1 MNSKGPVMTDGVS
14 LGGKVALITGAA
26 GAIGTE
32 TAVLMAKRGAKIVAV
47 DRPATD
53 FGPLRKRLDVE
64 IVAIEADVSNEDSV
78 RSYVD
83 KTMRAHG
90 RIDIFFNNA
99 GVEGMVMPIHDY
111 PLEEF
116 RRIFAVNVDGVF
128 LGLKYVLPV
137 MLDQGSGSVI
147 NSSSVGGLCGTR
159 GMVGYNSSKHA
170 VIGLT
175 RVAAVEVA
183 AKGVRVNCIN
193 PGPIRSRMMVSLD
206 AGRGS
211 TEEARG
217 KRVPAGRYGRPEEV
231 AGLVAFLASDD
242 ATYVNGSFHTVD
254 GGLDATA

>member
-1 MNSKGPVMTDGVS
+1 MTDGIS
-14 LGGKVALITGAA
+14 LAGKVALITGAA

-32 TAVLMAKRGAKIVAV
+32 TAALMAKRGAKIVAV
-47 DRPATD
+47 DRPGTD
-53 FGPLRKRLDVE
+53 FGPLKARIGAD
-64 IVAIEADVSNEDSV
+64 IQTIEADVTSEDSV

-83 KTMRAHG
+83 ATVKTQG

-99 GVEGMVMPIHDY
+99 GIEGPVKPIQDY
-111 PLEEF
+111 PLADF
-116 RRIFAVNVDGVF
+116 HKVFAVNVDGVF

-137 MLDQGSGSVI
+137 MLAQGSGSVI
-147 NSSSVGGLCGTR
+147 NSSSVAGLSGAP
-159 GMVGYNSSKHA
+159 GMAGYNSSKHA

-183 AKGVRVNCIN
+183 AKGVRVNCVN
-193 PGPIRSRMMVSLD
+193 PGPIHSRMMDSLD
-206 AGRGS
+206 GGAGA

-217 KRVPAGRYGRPEEV
+217 KGVPAGRYGKPEEV

-242 ATYVNGSFHTVD
+242 ATYINGSFHTVD